1 LSIEKIEIYHF
12 KQIII
17 MQKTELH
24 VTGMHCEGCEN
35 RIKKMLSRIDSVSDV
50 SADHNAEKVEFT
62 SNGNPDTITAVKEKI
77 GELGYQVV

>member
-1 LSIEKIEIYHF
+1 
-12 KQIII
+12 

-35 RIKKMLSRIDSVSDV
+35 RIKKMLPRIDSVSDV
-50 SADHNAEKVEFT
+50 SADRNAEKVEFT
-62 SNGNPDTITAVKEKI
+62 SNGNPDTINAVKEKI